1 MNAISLAF
9 LSVGGWQV
17 VLILVVVLI
26 LFGGRKMPELAR
38 GLGQSIKEFKRATRD
53 AQDEIHRAI
62 DDDLHHQQYQQSQ
75 TSQSSASAASAKG
88 APSAASGTPV
98 AGTGATT
105 PAQDVRKA

>member
-53 AQDEIHRAI
+53 AQDEIHKAI
-62 DDDLHHQQYQQSQ
+62 DDDLHHQQYQQPP
-75 TSQSSASAASAKG
+75 SSSIPTGSAKG
-88 APSAASGTPV
+88 SASSASGTPV
-98 AGTGATT
+98 AGSPSSG
-105 PAQDVRKA
+105 PQEVRKA